1 MPPLSPLWAADPA
14 TFWQQNGTILI
25 VAAVVALVALGL
37 LVAAWL
43 SSRSAIQP
51 LPPEPPKKLERP
63 PEIKAAPPPKP
74 KAKEAPPPPGPELS
88 PEERRRLKDEEE
100 ERKRAAYRARKDQ
113 ETQERE
119 AKRREEEERKAQVA
133 EEAADLAADQARQKA
148 AAEAELQKRVQA
160 EAGKTLSEGLAKTR
174 GGLMGRLNAIFG
186 GEKQLDSKVLADLE
200 EALLSA
206 DIGVKTSM
214 QLLDMARDGLARKEL
229 SDADK
234 IKSAMKV
241 AIEKMVTL
249 KNGHATTASQE
260 EDGSAGRRAEAE
272 GRSIPKVWMIVGV
285 NGAGK
290 TTTIGKL
297 AAALAQQGKKVVLGA
312 ADTFRAAATEQ
323 LDVWAQRSGAQIV
336 KGSEG
341 SDPGAVAFETVKKA
355 RESGS
360 DCALIDTAGRLHTKA
375 PLMEELKK
383 VKRVLEKAQAGAPHE
398 VLLVLDSTN
407 GQNAIAQ
414 ARQFNE
420 ALGVTGIVL
429 TKLDGTAKGGVV
441 IGICDELKIPVRYV
455 GVGEAVADLRPFDP
469 HEYVEA
475 LFN

>member
-1 MPPLSPLWAADPA
+1 MHPLAPLGPA
-14 TFWQQNGTILI
+14 PNPTFWQQNGTIL
-25 VAAVVALVALGL
+25 LVAGLIALLAVGL
-37 LVAAWL
+37 LVTAWL
-43 SSRSAIQP
+43 AARSAKRP
-51 LPPEPPKKLERP
+51 LPPEPVKEPPKKLPEPRP
-63 PEIKAAPPPKP
+63 AEVKAAPVAKPPKP
-74 KAKEAPPPPGPELS
+74 QEVAPPPGPELS
-88 PEERRRLKDEEE
+88 PEERRRLKEEEE
-100 ERKRAAYRARKDQ
+100 ERKRAAYRARKEQ
-113 ETQERE
+113 EAAERE
-119 AKRREEEERKAQVA
+119 AKKREEDDRKAQAAAEAAEKAA
-133 EEAADLAADQARQKA
+133 EEARQKA
-148 AAEAELQKRVQA
+148 AADAEHQKRVQA

-174 GGLMGRLNAIFG
+174 GGFMGRLNAIFG
-186 GEKQLDSKVLADLE
+186 GEKQLDAKVLADLE

-214 QLLDMARDGLARKEL
+214 QLLDLARDGLARKEL
-229 SDADK
+229 SDAEK
-234 IKSAMKV
+234 IKGAMKV
-241 AIEKMVTL
+241 AIERMVTL
-249 KNGHATTASQE
+249 ENGHAASAS
-260 EDGSAGRRAEAE
+260 G
-272 GRSIPKVWMIVGV
+272 PTVLMIVGV

-297 AAALAQQGKKVVLGA
+297 AAALQGQGKKVVLGA

-341 SDPGAVAFETVKKA
+341 SDPGAVAFEAVKKA
-355 RESGS
+355 REGGC
-360 DCALIDTAGRLHTKA
+360 DVAIIDTAGRLHTKA

-383 VKRVLEKAQAGAPHE
+383 VKRVLEKAQPGAPHE
-398 VLLVLDSTN
+398 ILLVLDSTN

-455 GVGEAVADLRPFDP
+455 GIGEAVADLRPFDP